1 MHSQERKKRLLMTAN
16 SSEIIKADLVKQP
29 KTKARSGIDEVTE
42 ALRAG
47 ADVSMIGQRDVI
59 FDSAYSVTEE
69 VLPRPSAT
77 ATKRCIWESQTGDF
91 FTVIRDDSG
100 E

>member
-1 MHSQERKKRLLMTAN
+1 MSA
-16 SSEIIKADLVKQP
+16 SSSAIAKADLVKQP
-29 KTKARSGIDEVTE
+29 KTKARSGINEVME

-47 ADVSMIGQRDVI
+47 ADVSMIGKRDII

-77 ATKRCIWESQTGDF
+77 TMKQYIWESQTGGF
-91 FTVIRDDSG
+91 FTVVDWG
-100 E
+100 N